1 MWTPDVCDPVPE
13 TSHSTSEQT
22 KLILDANFSLWKIL
36 ASILYCDFIK
46 PGNCGMRLKLDENI
60 CLERKVNFLPK
71 GAELQFCKKK
81 TFLNTQHPSQLTM
94 NEVFARKLS
103 IYVNIGSKMFD
114 DFVKIHSFKL
124 PNCNKD
130 SQAAASG
137 DKKVWKIFLGL
148 NFQTQIEPGGWWQCW
163 GVIQFLAKKTVGNSI
178 FSKKV
183 RWKFARRQTKE
194 VVGPHKSY
202 SPETIYQGQE
212 K

>member
-1 MWTPDVCDPVPE
+1 MRYAYCNTVYCLVFLFYWQRHPNALVIFSLKYIADFLKERNPWWLTYKFIWKVIFIPYLKMKYIFCAFVLSVNPRCDPVPE

-94 NEVFARKLS
+94 NEGFARELS
-103 IYVNIGSKMFD
+103 I
-114 DFVKIHSFKL
+114 
-124 PNCNKD
+124 
-130 SQAAASG
+130 
-137 DKKVWKIFLGL
+137 
-148 NFQTQIEPGGWWQCW
+148 
-163 GVIQFLAKKTVGNSI
+163 
-178 FSKKV
+178 
-183 RWKFARRQTKE
+183 
-194 VVGPHKSY
+194 
-202 SPETIYQGQE
+202 
-212 K
+212 